1 MENTSK
7 HSFCPGQYL
16 QLYSIQMELRGF
28 AHTYSSGTDKQ
39 THTASGILTSK
50 STFSPS
56 GILGAVSLQRDKI
69 KMEEKGR
76 NRKRNNKKTK
86 GKQKGEIR
94 GGKKSEKRQR
104 REKREKRRI
113 FMLENRHVLN

>member
-16 QLYSIQMELRGF
+16 QLYSVQVELHGF
-28 AHTYSSGTDKQ
+28 AHMYSSGTDRQ

-69 KMEEKGR
+69 KKEREKKGR
-76 NRKRNNKKTK
+76 NRKRN
-86 GKQKGEIR
+86 
-94 GGKKSEKRQR
+94 
-104 REKREKRRI
+104 KRRAK
-113 FMLENRHVLN
+113 EK

>member
-1 MENTSK
+1 MD
-7 HSFCPGQYL
+7 
-16 QLYSIQMELRGF
+16 LRGF

-39 THTASGILTSK
+39 THIASGILTSK

-69 KMEEKGR
+69 KKEKEEKRR
-76 NRKRNNKKTK
+76 NRKRNNRRAK

-94 GGKKSEKRQR
+94 
-104 REKREKRRI
+104 
-113 FMLENRHVLN
+113 